1 MVKKKTNTV
10 TINGE
15 DHNVDDLNEAQITMI
30 NHVSDL
36 ERKISSTQF
45 NLNQLQ
51 VGKQA
56 FMQMLTNSLEVKE
69 AAE

>member
-15 DHNVDDLNEAQITMI
+15 DYNVDDLNEAQITMI